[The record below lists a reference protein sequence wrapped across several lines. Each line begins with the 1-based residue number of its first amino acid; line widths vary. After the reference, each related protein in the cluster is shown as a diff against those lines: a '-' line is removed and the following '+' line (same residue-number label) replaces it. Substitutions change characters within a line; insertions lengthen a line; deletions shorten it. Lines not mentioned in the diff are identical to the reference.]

1 MLAPVT
7 TTSPETPLP
16 RLAPEAAG
24 AALRPGL
31 SPRGKLALALTTV
44 YLIWGSTYLAMHW
57 AIADIPPFLMGG
69 IRFTLAGAILLAVA
83 RVRGAA
89 WPTLREWRNAG
100 VIGVLFCLGGN
111 GLVAIA
117 QQDIDSG
124 LTAVVVATMP
134 LWLAVFSAL
143 AGARPRPRE
152 WIGLAVGLAG
162 VAVLASGDGLGAS
175 PGAAVLLVVSPIAW
189 AYGSF
194 LMPRLA
200 LPAGLGGPGAQ
211 MLVGGLS
218 LLVGALVRG
227 ESMTEAPSTESV
239 LALLYLL
246 VFGSLVAF
254 TAFTWLVHHARPAVA
269 SSYAYVNP
277 GIAVLLGVVLAG
289 EPFGMELVVAGPL
302 IVGSV
307 MLIVLGRGRR

>member
-1 MLAPVT
+1 MLAGVT
-7 TTSPETPLP
+7 TTTHETPIP
-16 RLAPEAAG
+16 RTAPDVG
-24 AALRPGL
+24 LRPGL
-31 SPRGKLALALTTV
+31 SPRGKLALALATV
-44 YLIWGSTYLAMHW
+44 YVIWGSTYLAMHW
-57 AIADIPPFLMGG
+57 AIAGIPPFLMGG
-69 IRFTLAGAILLAVA
+69 VRFTLAGLILLGVA
-83 RVRGAA
+83 RARGTP
-89 WPTLREWRNAG
+89 WPTWRQWRNAG

-143 AGARPRPRE
+143 AGARPRARE
-152 WIGLAVGLAG
+152 WLGLAVGLAG
-162 VAVLASGDGLGAS
+162 VAVLAVGDGLGAS
-175 PGAAVLLVVSPIAW
+175 PGAAALLVVSPIAW

-194 LMPRLA
+194 LMPRVA
-200 LPAGLGGPGAQ
+200 LPGGLAGPGAQ
-211 MLVGGLS
+211 MFVGGLA
-218 LLVGALVRG
+218 LFAGALVRG
-227 ESMTEAPSTESV
+227 ESLAAPPSLESV

-254 TAFTWLVHHARPAVA
+254 TVFTWLVRNARPAVA

-277 GIAVLLGVVLAG
+277 GIAVLLGVLLAG
-289 EPFGMELVVAGPL
+289 EPVGLELAVAGPL

-307 MLIVLGRGRR
+307 MLIVLGRGSRR